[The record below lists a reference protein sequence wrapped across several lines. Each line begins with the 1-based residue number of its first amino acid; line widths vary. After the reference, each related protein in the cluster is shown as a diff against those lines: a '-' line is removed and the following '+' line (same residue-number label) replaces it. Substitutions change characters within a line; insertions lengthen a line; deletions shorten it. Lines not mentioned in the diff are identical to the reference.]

1 MADLTLYFD
10 PICPWAWRT
19 FLWLREVRKERPLE
33 IDWKLFSLKQINRED
48 TPADAS
54 DVQIQEPHRALAM
67 ARRVGGNEAVER
79 LYVALGQTRHERRE
93 NLSNVSVI
101 EAAFE
106 EAGLD
111 RSLVR
116 QALDDPSIYAAAAAD
131 HRESVQSYDAFG
143 VPWLVLTGQRFGFLG
158 PIISEVPQGQAALE
172 LWEHTAWFLAQP
184 SFYEIK
190 RSR

>member
-1 MADLTLYFD
+1 
-10 PICPWAWRT
+10 
-19 FLWLREVRKERPLE
+19 
-33 IDWKLFSLKQINRED
+33 
-48 TPADAS
+48 
-54 DVQIQEPHRALAM
+54 M
-67 ARRVGGNEAVER
+67 ARRSGGNEAVER
-79 LYVALGQTRHERRE
+79 LYVALGQARHERRE
-93 NLSNVSVI
+93 NLSNESVI

-106 EAGLD
+106 QAGLD

-116 QALDDPSIYAAAAAD
+116 RALDDQSIYEEAAAD

-143 VPWLVLTGQRFGFLG
+143 VPWLVLNGQRFGFLG
-158 PIISEVPQGQAALE
+158 PIISEVPQGQAALD